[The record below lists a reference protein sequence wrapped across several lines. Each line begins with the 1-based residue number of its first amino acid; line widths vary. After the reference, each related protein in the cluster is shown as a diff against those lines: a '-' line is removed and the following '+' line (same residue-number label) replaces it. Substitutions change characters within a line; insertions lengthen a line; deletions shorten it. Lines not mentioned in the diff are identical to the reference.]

1 LGENGSASRKSR
13 RVAGKKLS
21 ARGFGWGEAAA
32 PEGGSI
38 MTVLGK
44 ILAIV
49 NLVLSLAVGAFIAM
63 TYVGRTN
70 WHAAYESKAKQAEVS
85 EKDARAFQSEMKK
98 VQGEKAQL
106 VDQLAKSKDA
116 ANKEKQ
122 DLNAQVA
129 DHSDKLK
136 QAREEIAKHVAAQDA
151 AGQELKRRA
160 GEVDHFRTLVATRDE
175 QLRRWEKQVQDM
187 RAAMMEAK
195 INYDAERGRNERLL
209 QENERLTKDN
219 QQIRQVASSTSLRTE
234 APKKN
239 PPAEEVG
246 GRITRTDPQSG
257 LVTINVGSDAGL
269 IKGNTL
275 DVFRLKP
282 DPAYLGTIRILA
294 VRPNEA
300 VGQPIGLRP
309 GVIKEGDQV
318 SSNVM
323 SRR

>member
-1 LGENGSASRKSR
+1 LWCGLETTPQPEGVGLTS
-13 RVAGKKLS
+13 
-21 ARGFGWGEAAA
+21 GFGWGEAAA

-49 NLVLSLAVGAFIAM
+49 NLVLSLAVGAFIVM
-63 TYVGRTN
+63 TYVARTN
-70 WHAAYESKAKQAEVS
+70 WHAAYVAMDNQAKVSKA
-85 EKDARAFQSEMKK
+85 DALAFQTEMKK

-106 VDQLAKSKDA
+106 ADQLAKAHMVADKDKA
-116 ANKEKQ
+116 
-122 DLNAQVA
+122 DLNAQIA
-129 DHSDKLK
+129 DRSDKLK
-136 QAREEIAKHVAAQDA
+136 KAQAEIGKHVAAQTA
-151 AGQELKRRA
+151 ASAELQRRA
-160 GEVDHFRTLVATRDE
+160 REVDYLKSLVTTREE
-175 QLRRWEKQVQDM
+175 QLRKGEKQVQDM

-219 QQIRQVASSTSLRTE
+219 QQVRQVATSTSFRRE
-234 APKKN
+234 GPQKN
-239 PPAEEVG
+239 PPTEDVG
-246 GRITRTDPQSG
+246 GRVTRTDPSG

-269 IKGNTL
+269 NKGNTL

-282 DPAYLGTIRILA
+282 DPAYLGTIRIIA

-309 GVIKEGDQV
+309 GVVKEGDQV
-318 SSNVM
+318 SSNIM